1 MREALTG
8 SNEAADYVK
17 QLETRY
23 DEAAAAGELSRPN
36 EEDDTDSLPA
46 TDEIMDDLED
56 FLKSQR

>member
-1 MREALTG
+1 
-8 SNEAADYVK
+8 
-17 QLETRY
+17 
-23 DEAAAAGELSRPN
+23 LSRPN